1 MQPTI
6 QINKVK
12 SSLKQ
17 ASKSNGPLNQKLE
30 VKKLRVWNIPEQ
42 VPVKIPNLMDLLE
55 EVPTY

>member
-30 VKKLRVWNIPEQ
+30 VKKLREYG
-42 VPVKIPNLMDLLE
+42 
-55 EVPTY
+55 TYPSRC

>member
-1 MQPTI
+1 M

-12 SSLKQ
+12 SSLKK
-17 ASKSNGPLNQKLE
+17 ASKSNGPLDQKLE

-55 EVPTY
+55 EDPTY